1 MSRTDD
7 LDRRAG
13 LTLAELMIA
22 LIIGGMTLVITAQ
35 AASNVRRWTNRLG
48 QAETENTRT
57 VGLYQFMENIL
68 SSVLPMTRMVDE
80 KRLALFEGSENSVR
94 FVRVEPGYPSR
105 AGIYQYHLFN
115 TKTPDGLWSLNLERE
130 MLTDTAQFSEPK
142 APARLV
148 LYSDA
153 KAVTFSFAGAAGWQ
167 SDWIGKETPPKLV
180 KLGIADWPALN
191 IALPQAIKKAEAET
205 KDEEKPKQDEAT
217 RESNNQTA
225 KAGQ

>member
-1 MSRTDD
+1 MTRADS
-7 LDRRAG
+7 LDQRAG

-35 AASNVRRWTNRLG
+35 AASNIRRWTNRLG
-48 QAETENTRT
+48 QAQTENTRT
-57 VGLYQFMENIL
+57 VGLYQFMETTL

-105 AGIYQYHLFN
+105 AGIYQYYLFN
-115 TKTPDGLWSLNLERE
+115 TKAPDGLWSLNLERE
-130 MLTDTAQFSEPK
+130 MLTDTAQFGEPK

-153 KAVTFSFAGAAGWQ
+153 KPITFSFTGAAGWQ
-167 SDWIGKETPPKLV
+167 SDWIGKEVPPILV
-180 KLGIADWPALN
+180 KFGVAGWPALN
-191 IALPQAIKKAEAET
+191 ISLPQTIKKAETET
-205 KDEEKPKQDEAT
+205 KGEEKPKPDKTT
-217 RESNNQTA
+217 RESNNQKA
-225 KAGQ
+225 KQ